1 MNLHWNPTTI
11 LCSELTLALAA
22 TICLTTTR
30 CHATESMTVQSDGT
44 HAALGIKSYEVST
57 EDVCGINDASWFCQ
71 VVGRAS
77 VAGSI
82 AVAVSTECT
91 TAVVRHAKTGAE
103 VTVTLLD
110 DHSMFISRAGV
121 QVASLIHT
129 PAGSGLPATGS
140 GFSTL
145 AADPGW
151 QLLLSAIEDSNL
163 RTTIG
168 DDGTTP
174 SPGCGPLCAEQWP
187 TPSNCAGVHNEIYC
201 CQVRV
206 ERTYCES
213 VCRCESAANPNLCR
227 TLAGTARLFGE
238 LECSLHELELW
249 P

>member
-1 MNLHWNPTTI
+1 MNLNWNSTTI
-11 LCSELTLALAA
+11 LCSELALAMAAACCLA
-22 TICLTTTR
+22 TAP
-30 CHATESMTVQSDGT
+30 CHATESTTVQSDGP

-57 EDVCGINDASWFCQ
+57 EDVGGISDASWFCQ

-77 VAGSI
+77 MAGSI
-82 AVAVSTECT
+82 AVVVSTERT

-110 DHSMFISRAGV
+110 DHSMFISSAGV
-121 QVASLIHT
+121 QVAFLIPT
-129 PAGSGLPATGS
+129 
-140 GFSTL
+140 
-145 AADPGW
+145 
-151 QLLLSAIEDSNL
+151 N
-163 RTTIG
+163 
-168 DDGTTP
+168 P

-187 TPSNCAGVHNEIYC
+187 TPANCEGVHNEIYC

-227 TLAGTARLFGE
+227 TLAGTARFFGD